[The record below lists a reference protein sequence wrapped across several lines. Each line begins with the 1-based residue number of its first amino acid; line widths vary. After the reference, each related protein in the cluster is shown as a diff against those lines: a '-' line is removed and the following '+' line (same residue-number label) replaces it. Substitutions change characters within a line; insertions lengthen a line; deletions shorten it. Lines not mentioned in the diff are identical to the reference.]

1 MDTNTPPV
9 AAPVAGTPE
18 DKTVAILS
26 YLTVIGFIVAIVL
39 HGSKKTRLG
48 SFHLRQSLGIYLT
61 GVVAGACNF
70 ALVLIP
76 ILGWLAM
83 LVIWLGLVV
92 LWVMGLVGAAQGQA
106 RPVPVL
112 GEQYQKLLG
121 TAFD

>member
-1 MDTNTPPV
+1 MEANPPPV
-9 AAPVAGTPE
+9 AAPAAGAPE

-26 YLTVIGFIVAIVL
+26 YLTIIGFIVAIVL
-39 HGSKKTRLG
+39 HGGKKTRLG

-70 ALVLIP
+70 VLMFVP

-92 LWVMGLVGAAQGQA
+92 MWVMGLIGAAQGQA
-106 RPVPVL
+106 KPVPVL
-112 GEQYQKLLG
+112 GGPYQKLLG